1 VKELLP
7 YHSKEGEK
15 GSVGFPTKTST
26 ILKKKKGK
34 EKVLKPNEE
43 SLEHIDFHLF
53 SKSNG
58 DVHSLI
64 LF

>member
-1 VKELLP
+1 MK
-7 YHSKEGEK
+7 
-15 GSVGFPTKTST
+15 ST

-64 LF
+64 LFWMDHKGEKGASMP